1 MQKYLQS
8 AAAKLLSNEGS
19 MKDYLFGFDQRLE
32 QQIMADEVSNAI
44 TDKEV
49 LVCEAGTGTGK
60 TLGYLTPIF
69 LAKERAIISTATKAL
84 QDQLFYRDIPVV
96 RRAVGSSK
104 SVALLKGRQNY
115 LCIHRMHES
124 FGDPRIDVLK
134 TKLLMKVKEWS
145 LETLTGDLEE
155 LQILKETS
163 DLKTFITSTTDNCL
177 GTDCPKYGNCHV
189 VNARKEAVTSDVVV
203 VNHHLLFADMALK
216 ENGFTELLPTA
227 DIIVLD
233 EAHTLGAYP
242 KPSKRTKLVKQI
254 ILRQNPF
261 VVLMSGTPT
270 PESFSQIYH
279 QVYACAK
286 NPFSQYKT
294 FYKFAKEYVNV
305 TQQMFHSMPSNNYD
319 DGKPEILDRMKP
331 YMISYTQ
338 KEAGFKSKIQEHVL
352 KVQMSELTYKFVKEM
367 SEHGLIEGK
376 KTKEV
381 ILGDTGVKKMSK
393 IHQLFSGTVKL
404 ENGKRMVTDLS
415 KAKFIRT
422 EFKNQKIGIF
432 YKFKAEYEA
441 LKQVYG
447 DALTDNL
454 KEFDTTSKS
463 IALQIASGREGISLK
478 KADCLVYYNIDFS
491 ALSYWQS
498 RDRMT
503 TKDSTASDVYW
514 IFAEKG
520 IETKIYKK
528 VTKKKDYTLKHF
540 EKDLLSL

>member
-1 MQKYLQS
+1 MKFRDYQIRIINTATGVLQAHRFVYL
-8 AAAKLLSNEGS
+8 S
-19 MKDYLFGFDQRLE
+19 M
-32 QQIMADEVSNAI
+32 EVR
-44 TDKEV
+44 
-49 LVCEAGTGTGK
+49 TGK
-60 TLGYLTPIF
+60 TL
-69 LAKERAIISTATKAL
+69 TAL
-84 QDQLFYRDIPVV
+84 
-96 RRAVGSSK
+96 G
-104 SVALLKGRQNY
+104 VAEKLGIQN
-115 LCIHRMHES
+115 
-124 FGDPRIDVLK
+124 
-134 TKLLMKVKEWS
+134 
-145 LETLTGDLEE
+145 
-155 LQILKETS
+155 
-163 DLKTFITSTTDNCL
+163 
-177 GTDCPKYGNCHV
+177 
-189 VNARKEAVTSDVVV
+189 
-203 VNHHLLFADMALK
+203 LLFVTKKKAISSIEADYKKLMPGYQITVINYESLHK
-216 ENGFTELLPTA
+216 VEGVF
-227 DIIVLD
+227 DFVVLD

-352 KVQMSELTYKFVKEM
+352 KVQMSELTYRFVKEM
-367 SEHGLIEGK
+367 REHSVIEGK
-376 KTKEV
+376 KTDDA

-404 ENGKRMVTDLS
+404 ESGKGMVTDLS
-415 KAKFIRT
+415 KAKFIHAK
-422 EFKNQKIGIF
+422 FNNQKIGIF
-432 YKFKAEYEA
+432 YKFKAEYDA

-447 DALTDNL
+447 DALTDDLEDFNSTN
-454 KEFDTTSKS
+454 KN
-463 IALQIASGREGISLK
+463 IALQIVSGREGISLK

-503 TKDSTASDVYW
+503 TKDSKSSDVYW
-514 IFAEKG
+514 IFSEKG
-520 IETKIYKK
+520 IEEKIYRA

>member
-1 MQKYLQS
+1 MKFRDYQIRIINTATGVLQAHRFVYL
-8 AAAKLLSNEGS
+8 S
-19 MKDYLFGFDQRLE
+19 M
-32 QQIMADEVSNAI
+32 EVR
-44 TDKEV
+44 
-49 LVCEAGTGTGK
+49 TGK
-60 TLGYLTPIF
+60 TL
-69 LAKERAIISTATKAL
+69 TAL
-84 QDQLFYRDIPVV
+84 
-96 RRAVGSSK
+96 G
-104 SVALLKGRQNY
+104 VAEKLGIQN
-115 LCIHRMHES
+115 
-124 FGDPRIDVLK
+124 
-134 TKLLMKVKEWS
+134 
-145 LETLTGDLEE
+145 
-155 LQILKETS
+155 
-163 DLKTFITSTTDNCL
+163 
-177 GTDCPKYGNCHV
+177 
-189 VNARKEAVTSDVVV
+189 
-203 VNHHLLFADMALK
+203 LLFVTKKKAISSIEADYKKLMPSYQITVINYESLHK
-216 ENGFTELLPTA
+216 VEGVFDFL
-227 DIIVLD
+227 VLD

-367 SEHGLIEGK
+367 REHGLIEGK

-404 ENGKRMVTDLS
+404 ENGKRMITDLS

-447 DALTDNL
+447 DALTDDL
-454 KEFDTTSKS
+454 EEFDTTTKS
-463 IALQIASGREGISLK
+463 IALQIVSGREGISLK

-520 IETKIYKK
+520 IETKIYKT

>member
-1 MQKYLQS
+1 MKFRDYQIRIIKTATGVLQAHRFVYL
-8 AAAKLLSNEGS
+8 S
-19 MKDYLFGFDQRLE
+19 M
-32 QQIMADEVSNAI
+32 EVR
-44 TDKEV
+44 
-49 LVCEAGTGTGK
+49 TGK
-60 TLGYLTPIF
+60 TL
-69 LAKERAIISTATKAL
+69 TAL
-84 QDQLFYRDIPVV
+84 
-96 RRAVGSSK
+96 G
-104 SVALLKGRQNY
+104 VA
-115 LCIHRMHES
+115 E
-124 FGDPRIDVLK
+124 
-134 TKLLMKVKEWS
+134 KL
-145 LETLTGDLEE
+145 G
-155 LQILKETS
+155 
-163 DLKTFITSTTDNCL
+163 ITN
-177 GTDCPKYGNCHV
+177 
-189 VNARKEAVTSDVVV
+189 
-203 VNHHLLFADMALK
+203 LLFVTKKKAISSIEADYKKLMPGYQITVINYESLHK
-216 ENGFTELLPTA
+216 VEGVF
-227 DIIVLD
+227 DFVVLD

-352 KVQMSELTYKFVKEM
+352 KVQMSELTYRFVKEM
-367 SEHGLIEGK
+367 REHGVIEGK

-404 ENGKRMVTDLS
+404 ENGKRMITDLS

-447 DALTDNL
+447 DALTDDL
-454 KEFDTTSKS
+454 EEFDTTTKS
-463 IALQIASGREGISLK
+463 IALQIVSGREGISLK

-520 IETKIYKK
+520 IETKIYKT